1 MNKATKVLIL
11 QFVFFATVFLIIRY
25 FIVQFNLLSGLLI
38 PVVSGIIAILLSP
51 QFKVIKIDG
60 QEKVF
65 IAWLFS
71 KKGKQIDWL

>member
-71 KKGKQIDWL
+71 KKENR